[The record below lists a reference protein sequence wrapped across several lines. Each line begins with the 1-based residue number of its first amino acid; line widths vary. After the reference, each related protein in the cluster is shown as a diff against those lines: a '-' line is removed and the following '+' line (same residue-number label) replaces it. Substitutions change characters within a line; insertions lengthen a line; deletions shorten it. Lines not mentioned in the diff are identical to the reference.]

1 MVVRILLTL
10 SLAFA
15 TVDAVAD
22 TPRSNLDTP
31 NVSVAMKPDAFDS
44 LTPVKLG
51 IPYIT
56 FPNSES
62 SLLRD
67 TVEWLKTQFG
77 DQLVILPHSE
87 TSLRDAVLGGEID
100 LFIESSGFYR
110 EFASAGS
117 KDLATLVDDKKKN
130 PNESTAGTVIVHRSR
145 DDLRKLE
152 DLQGKSLAAG
162 SDDFYS
168 GLQMLQNELKRRDF
182 SYGNFFSRVNITGMP
197 LSEVV
202 DRVIRGEADAGVV
215 SACYFENLI
224 ATNYPRITEVRVLE
238 PRSDSLRCLHT
249 TAPYP
254 GLTIATMPSANPATM
269 RAITRELF
277 SMPPSGSDRAL
288 WSVATDF
295 KPVDEMLRTLALG
308 PYRYLREWT
317 VNRFLSEYRYVIIG
331 LAVLLCGVFLHSFR
345 TEYVV
350 RRRTAQ
356 LRKAMDEQHRM
367 EEAARMQNARIERLE
382 REGVVQQLSSMLAHE
397 LFQPMTAIG
406 YFTKGLISRIKR
418 GEFDREAY
426 LDILEKIRNLNQQS
440 NAVVEHVRGYAKAK
454 ISRTPVNLSSIVE
467 QTVESLRKARF
478 AERQIVLQSDIPSD
492 ITLVADPLEIELI
505 LTNLVKNAAH
515 ACSSVPSPE
524 IYVSL
529 ERLTEGPQGA
539 RIKVSDN
546 GPSLSDEAI
555 ENLGGIF
562 ETTKKDGL
570 GLGISIV
577 RRIAE
582 SYGGKLIYRSRKP
595 QGLTAEVFL
604 WNPPQTRIQS

>member
-1 MVVRILLTL
+1 MVLRVF
-10 SLAFA
+10 LALGLAISTFA
-15 TVDAVAD
+15 SAAD
-22 TPRSNLDTP
+22 VSRSNLDTP
-31 NVSVAMKPDAFDS
+31 TVSFAVKPDAFDS
-44 LTPVKLG
+44 PTPVKLG

-67 TVEWLKTQFG
+67 TVDWLKVQFG

-87 TSLRDAVLGGEID
+87 QSLRNAVLGGEID
-100 LFIESSGFYR
+100 LFIGSSGFYR

-130 PNESTAGTVIVHRSR
+130 PNESTAGTVIVRRSR
-145 DDLRKLE
+145 DDLRRLE
-152 DLQGKSLAAG
+152 DLHGRSLAAG

-168 GLQMLQNELKRRDF
+168 GFQMLQDEVKRRDLP
-182 SYGNFFSRVNITGMP
+182 YGGFFSRVEITGMP

-202 DRVIRGEADAGVV
+202 DRVIRGEVDAGVV
-215 SACYFENLI
+215 SACYFENLL
-224 ATNYPRITEVRVLE
+224 ATNYPHITEVRVLE

-277 SMPPSGSDRAL
+277 SMPPSGTDQAL

-295 KPVDEMLRTLALG
+295 KPVDDMLKALALG
-308 PYRYLREWT
+308 PYRHLREWT
-317 VNRFLSEYRYVIIG
+317 ISRFLSEYRYVLIG
-331 LAVLLCGVFLHSFR
+331 FAVLLVGVFLHSFR

-356 LRKAMDEQHRM
+356 LQEAMNEQHRM
-367 EEAARMQNARIERLE
+367 EEAAQEQNARIQLLE
-382 REGVVQQLSSMLAHE
+382 RQGVVQQLSSMLAHE

-440 NAVVEHVRGYAKAK
+440 NAVVEHVRSYAKAK
-454 ISRTPVNLSSIVE
+454 ISRSPIDLSGVVT
-467 QTVESLRKARF
+467 QTVESLRRARI
-478 AERQIVLQSDIPSD
+478 ADRPVTLQRFVPPDIL
-492 ITLVADPLEIELI
+492 LVADPLEIELI

-515 ACSSVPSPE
+515 ACADVSNPE
-524 IYVSL
+524 VCVSL
-529 ERLTEGPQGA
+529 ERLTEGSQGA
-539 RIKVSDN
+539 RIVVSDN
-546 GPSLSDEAI
+546 GPALTEEEIA
-555 ENLGGIF
+555 NLGRLF

-582 SYGGKLIYRSRKP
+582 SYGGKLVYRARKP
-595 QGLTAEVFL
+595 QGLTAEVSL
-604 WNPPQTRIQS
+604 WNPLQAGE